1 MASFLIITKLLLA
14 ALWIMN
20 GRQATM
26 GTQAMVVM
34 EDGRQP
40 RCQREVNWSLL
51 SFDIPNG

>member
-34 EDGRQP
+34 EDGSLGV
-40 RCQREVNWSLL
+40 REK
-51 SFDIPNG
+51 